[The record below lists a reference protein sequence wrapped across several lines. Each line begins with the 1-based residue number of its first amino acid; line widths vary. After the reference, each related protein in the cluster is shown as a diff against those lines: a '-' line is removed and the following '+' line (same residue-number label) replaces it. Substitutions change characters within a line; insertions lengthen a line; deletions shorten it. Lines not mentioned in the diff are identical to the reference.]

1 MDAHSFQD
9 DDYLQEDMLLRGE
22 QQLAGASAGE
32 ILARVD
38 LEVAFVFEKLLNLE
52 TLVMEIA
59 RRAADIE
66 PLMREL
72 QSTSAESVHE
82 AFEFDVLYCIVDS
95 ETNELEKLVVSIQMD
110 IASAESNVSEEEP
123 GSSLIDKLH
132 TATDSLKKM
141 QELISTIRRESAT
154 FEKTIQPSQDNQGL
168 LKPSVLFYYTFILV
182 LSVD

>member
-9 DDYLQEDMLLRGE
+9 DDYLQEDRLLRGE
-22 QQLAGASAGE
+22 QHLAGASAGE

-66 PLMREL
+66 PLMREP

-82 AFEFDVLYCIVDS
+82 AFEFEVLYCIVDS

-110 IASAESNVSEEEP
+110 IASAESNGLGGRTREQPHRQAAYCNRFLEEDA
-123 GSSLIDKLH
+123 GAHL
-132 TATDSLKKM
+132 
-141 QELISTIRRESAT
+141 
-154 FEKTIQPSQDNQGL
+154 
-168 LKPSVLFYYTFILV
+168 YY
-182 LSVD
+182 